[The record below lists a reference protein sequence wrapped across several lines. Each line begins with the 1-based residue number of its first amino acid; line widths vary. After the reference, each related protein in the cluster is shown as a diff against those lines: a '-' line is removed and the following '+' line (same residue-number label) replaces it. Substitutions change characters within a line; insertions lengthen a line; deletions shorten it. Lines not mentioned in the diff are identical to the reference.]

1 MAVCSFLEDCIMS
14 EFNRLFEVFQK
25 RSPKEAAEWMRDVNE
40 LGVFDEVRCLAD
52 VYRCQNEEIH
62 DTCTKCNCDVPCSYS
77 QREINWIA
85 RGGPWSFSFAES
97 GIQDPVSYEAWDMFA
112 LLLSCTEHALEKER
126 GMCGCHLTPEQ
137 LWDPDGA
144 EWHDRLAKRFA
155 PVRQPTAQDGYRP
168 IEGYAA
174 CQ

>member
-1 MAVCSFLEDCIMS
+1 MFFSGGLIMS

-25 RSPKEAAEWMRDVNE
+25 RSPKEAAQWKHDTKT
-40 LGVFDEVRCLAD
+40 LGVLKIVQRLAD
-52 VYRCQNEEIH
+52 AYQRQNEEIH
-62 DTCTKCNCDVPCSYS
+62 GECLRCKGDVSCAHK

-85 RGGPWSFSFAES
+85 RGGPWKFPFAECGLS
-97 GIQDPVSYEAWDMFA
+97 HPVPDAAWQMFA

-126 GMCGCHLTPEQ
+126 GMCGCHLKPEQ

-155 PVRQPTAQDGYRP
+155 PIRKPTAKDGPRP
-168 IEGYAA
+168 IEGYLA
-174 CQ
+174 CH